1 MVGNEMGDTKTAG
14 WVKYRKGWV
23 GKKGTSRPR
32 VKHKPNK
39 ICTQMTPL
47 NTPTQTTANFG
58 VRCVLCLS
66 NNKNYENLCG
76 CPVN

>member
-1 MVGNEMGDTKTAG
+1 MEGNEMGDTKTAG

-39 ICTQMTPL
+39 ICTQMTPTEHP
-47 NTPTQTTANFG
+47 NPND
-58 VRCVLCLS
+58 C
-66 NNKNYENLCG
+66 
-76 CPVN
+76 